1 MASGFPATSSTTTA
15 RFLRPHFKLV
25 KWLEALN
32 YLQATSSV
40 EKGMGNCGKA
50 GVSIYMLWGSLASSL
65 VIILTL
71 VNCVVISY

>member
-1 MASGFPATSSTTTA
+1 MASGFPTTA
-15 RFLRPHFKLV
+15 SATTAGFLRPHFKLV

-40 EKGMGNCGKA
+40 EKGVGNCGKA
-50 GVSIYMLWGSLASSL
+50 GVSIYILWGSLASSL

-71 VNCVVISY
+71 VSCVVISY